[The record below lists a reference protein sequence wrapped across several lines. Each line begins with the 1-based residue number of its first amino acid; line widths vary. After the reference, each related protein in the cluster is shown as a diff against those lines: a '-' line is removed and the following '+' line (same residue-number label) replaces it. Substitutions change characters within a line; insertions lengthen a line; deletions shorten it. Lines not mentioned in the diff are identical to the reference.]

1 MTTDEFDEQLA
12 DQLLNDEEHAEVHHI
27 QHHFDTIEDEKERAV
42 LGWRATSIYVAAFKR
57 EIVRL
62 RRIALSLESKHTAQ
76 NCRCGHADS
85 FHDALVVCRN
95 CRDGADRVVSLSGEV
110 M

>member
-12 DQLLNDEEHAEVHHI
+12 DQLLSDEEHAEVHHI

-62 RRIALSLESKHTAQ
+62 RRLTASIESKHTAQ
-76 NCRCGHADS
+76 NCRCGHGEAN
-85 FHDALVVCRN
+85 HDAIVVCRS
-95 CRDGADRVVSLSGEV
+95 CRDGKDREVSITGEV